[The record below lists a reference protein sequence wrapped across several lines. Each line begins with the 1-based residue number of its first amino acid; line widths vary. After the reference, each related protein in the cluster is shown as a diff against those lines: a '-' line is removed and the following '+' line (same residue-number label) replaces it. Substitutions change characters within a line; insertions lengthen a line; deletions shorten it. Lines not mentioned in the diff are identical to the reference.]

1 MTRLRKLSSDWL
13 RITSAR
19 APEFPFPLQHA
30 FTQPAH
36 RFPAPAPTMAH
47 SADASRMLDNRGY
60 SGPLIRGQNPLALV
74 DAPIRDRIIESYYWK
89 EQCFGLNS
97 ATLLDRAVELTYIG
111 GTFGVGQKPTPFLC
125 LLFKM
130 LQLTPEKE
138 IVELYL
144 RLGGE
149 EWKYLRALAA
159 MYVRLTGEAKDIYET
174 LEGFLGDGRKLKRR
188 TREGFRLSFV
198 DEFVD
203 ELLTKERV
211 CGVSLWKMPARTILE
226 DMDML
231 EPRVSLLG
239 SEIEDL
245 DEDEE
250 DGVEEVGNGVNGHRR
265 AESDGTGSRDGRDSS
280 REPE

>member
-1 MTRLRKLSSDWL
+1 
-13 RITSAR
+13 
-19 APEFPFPLQHA
+19 
-30 FTQPAH
+30 
-36 RFPAPAPTMAH
+36 MAH

-60 SGPLIRGQNPLALV
+60 TGPLIRGQNPLTLV

-97 ATLLDRAVELTYIG
+97 ATLLDRAVEMTYIG

-138 IVELYL
+138 IVDLYL
-144 RLGGE
+144 DIGGE
-149 EWKYLRALAA
+149 EWKYLRALAV
-159 MYVRLTGEAKDIYET
+159 MYVRLTGEAKEVYTT
-174 LEGFLGDGRKLKRR
+174 LEGYLGDGRKLKRR
-188 TREGFRLSFV
+188 TREGFRLSHV

-211 CGVSLWKMPARTILE
+211 CGVSLWKMPARTVLE
-226 DMDML
+226 DMDQL

-245 DEDEE
+245 DEDEDEGEE
-250 DGVEEVGNGVNGHRR
+250 DGVAEVTNGVNGNGHAGSDDDRR
-265 AESDGTGSRDGRDSS
+265 RRPDSDTP
-280 REPE
+280 EPG